1 MRYHR
6 VVCRLEN
13 ISMRRVFLLMMILSG
28 CTHEPSRFGFGRAAT
43 VREIDSLNISIT
55 PDGKGLPVGS
65 GNVAVGQ
72 VIYIAKC
79 AACHGATGTEVSN
92 NRLVAVFGDTV
103 KAKTIGNYWPYAT
116 TVFDYI
122 RRAMP
127 YNAPGSLTN
136 EEVYS
141 LTAFLL
147 WRNGIIDS
155 TKVINAHNLAA
166 VVMPAKALY
175 INDDRRGGDE
185 VR

>member
-1 MRYHR
+1 LKQGSISLLIILL
-6 VVCRLEN
+6 VVACQQAPE
-13 ISMRRVFLLMMILSG
+13 
-28 CTHEPSRFGFGRAAT
+28 RFGFGRRAT
-43 VREIDSLNISIT
+43 QREIDSLNISIT
-55 PDGKGLPVGS
+55 PDGKGLPS
-65 GNVAVGQ
+65 GAGTTGLGK
-72 VIYIAKC
+72 VIYQEKC
-79 AACHGATGTEVSN
+79 AACHGPTGTEVSN
-92 NRLVAVFGDTV
+92 NRLVAAYGDTV

-147 WRNGIIDS
+147 WRNKIIDS
-155 TKVINAHNLAA
+155 AVVINAHSLPA
-166 VVMPAKALY
+166 VVMPARVHY
-175 INDDRRGGDE
+175 VDDDRRGGNE

>member
-1 MRYHR
+1 LKQVSISILMIIMLGCHQAPE
-6 VVCRLEN
+6 RLG
-13 ISMRRVFLLMMILSG
+13 IGRR
-28 CTHEPSRFGFGRAAT
+28 AT
-43 VREIDSLNISIT
+43 QSEIDSLNISIG
-55 PDGKGLPVGS
+55 PDGRGLPPGVGTVGS
-65 GNVAVGQ
+65 GRVVYQ
-72 VIYIAKC
+72 EKC
-79 AACHGATGTEVSN
+79 ASCHGATGTEVNS
-92 NRLVAVFGDTV
+92 NRLVAAFGDTV

-147 WRNGIIDS
+147 WRNKIIDS
-155 TKVINAHNLAA
+155 TVAIHAKSLPA
-166 VVMPAKALY
+166 VVMPARALY
-175 INDDRRGGDE
+175 VDDDRRGGNE

>member
-1 MRYHR
+1 MKQVSISILMVLALSCHQAPE
-6 VVCRLEN
+6 RLG
-13 ISMRRVFLLMMILSG
+13 IGRR
-28 CTHEPSRFGFGRAAT
+28 AT
-43 VREIDSLNISIT
+43 QREIDSVDISVR
-55 PDGKGLPVGS
+55 PDGKGLPAGS
-65 GNVAVGQ
+65 GYAVPGRLVYQ
-72 VIYIAKC
+72 EKC
-79 AACHGATGTEVSN
+79 AACHGTSGTEVNS

-136 EEVYS
+136 DEVYS

-147 WRNGIIDS
+147 WRNKIIDS
-155 TKVINAHNLAA
+155 TVVINARSIPAI
-166 VVMPAKALY
+166 VMPAKILY
-175 INDDRRGGDE
+175 VDDDRRGGNE